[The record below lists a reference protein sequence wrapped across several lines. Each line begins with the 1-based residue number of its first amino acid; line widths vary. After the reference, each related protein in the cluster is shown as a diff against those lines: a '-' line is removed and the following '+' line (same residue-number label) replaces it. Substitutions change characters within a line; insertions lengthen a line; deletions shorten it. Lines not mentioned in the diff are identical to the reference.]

1 MQTLLMTM
9 VLLSLAGAL
18 FLLIIFYDMRL
29 EKWNW
34 NVLVLLLLF
43 FLLNHLVYSFGQID
57 KGANYYEVLPVP
69 IGLSG
74 VLSVPL
80 IFCLFVKASD

>member
-57 KGANYYEVLPVP
+57 NGAN
-69 IGLSG
+69 
-74 VLSVPL
+74 
-80 IFCLFVKASD
+80 

>member
-9 VLLSLAGAL
+9 VLSSLAGAL
-18 FLLIIFYDMRL
+18 FVIIDDMRL

-43 FLLNHLVYSFGQID
+43 LLLNHLVYSFGQID

-69 IGLSG
+69 YGLSG

-80 IFCLFVKASD
+80 IFSLFGKASD